1 MVDSV
6 GSGHITNDFIL
17 VQSSLAWQRCRLKS
31 SLCIIQNSLFSIKDV
46 GQNTMLRWKRA
57 GHLKA
62 VVPYSL
68 FQLFPN
74 KTKDVTQ
81 GHYMISLSLTTVI
94 WEKDCWNV
102 VILAWFGDNVVVVRC
117 VDFKCVHTF
126 SLLLALL
133 LAWLQ
138 TLVTLNS
145 SVPHKQPRENNEGA
159 DKPKSVYCIMSKEVK
174 WLIQLVKLK
183 FKLFFLF
190 DIIGVATIMLV
201 KVVGG
206 CIYFS
211 L

>member
-6 GSGHITNDFIL
+6 GSGHITNDVIL
-17 VQSSLAWQRCRLKS
+17 VQSNLAWQRCHLKS

-46 GQNTMLRWKRA
+46 GQNTMLRRKRA

-62 VVPYSL
+62 VVPYCL

-81 GHYMISLSLTTVI
+81 GHYMIPLNLTTVI

-102 VILAWFGDNVVVVRC
+102 VILAWFGDNVVVVVRC

-133 LAWLQ
+133 LAWLI

-145 SVPHKQPRENNEGA
+145 FVPHKQPRENNEGA
-159 DKPKSVYCIMSKEVK
+159 DKPKSVYCIMSKLK

-190 DIIGVATIMLV
+190 NVIGVATSILV
-201 KVVGG
+201 KKVGG
-206 CIYFS
+206 CVYFS
-211 L
+211 H